1 MHFTSLITT
10 IDTHTMGEP
19 TRVVTAGLGPIPGR
33 DMVSKKNW
41 FLENTDHI
49 RRALIWEPRGH
60 QDMFGAVITEPSSP
74 DADIGVFFMDSG
86 GYLDMC
92 GHGSIGVVTAVL
104 ESGIIAL
111 SNPPDTKEKNITLDT
126 PAGLIEA
133 RAHLRDGRCEW
144 VSIRNQP
151 AFWHSQVRLPI
162 SGTELSVDVVYGGN
176 FFGLVNAA
184 DLGMELEP
192 ENLPALTSMALM
204 LRTTL
209 NSRLQLRHP
218 LTGDKAEVALI
229 EFYAEQQPPK
239 NVVIFGSGQID
250 RSPCGTGTCAKM
262 ALLHKNEKLLAGQRY
277 TQQSILKTEF
287 YGTIVETTQVDSRP
301 AIVPEITGQAFI
313 TGFHQFVI
321 DPEDPFSHGFE
332 LSPA

>member
-1 MHFTSLITT
+1 MQFNSWITS

-19 TRVVTAGLGPIPGR
+19 TRVVSAGLGPIPGR
-33 DMVSKKNW
+33 DMAAKKNW
-41 FLENTDHI
+41 FMENKDPV
-49 RRALIWEPRGH
+49 RRTLLWEPRGH
-60 QDMFGAVITEPSSP
+60 RDMFGAILTEPTTP
-74 DADIGVFFMDSG
+74 GADIGVLFMDGG

-111 SNPPDTKEKNITLDT
+111 PDAPDPFETKIAFDT

-133 RAHLRDGRCEW
+133 KTQIRDGRCQW
-144 VSIRNQP
+144 VTIRNQP
-151 AFWHSQVRLPI
+151 AFWHSDMRVPVQGREV
-162 SGTELSVDVVYGGN
+162 SVDVVYGGN
-176 FFGLVNAA
+176 YFGLVNAA
-184 DLGMELEP
+184 DLGLDLVP
-192 ENLPALTSMALM
+192 ENLPALTGTALA
-204 LRTTL
+204 LRETL
-209 NSRLQLRHP
+209 NSRLRLKHP
-218 LTGDKAEVALI
+218 GTMAESEVALI
-229 EFYAEQQPPK
+229 EFYAEQDPPK

-262 ALLHKNEKLLAGQRY
+262 ALLHHKGKLPPGRPY
-277 TQQSILKTEF
+277 TQQSILETEF

-321 DPEDPFSHGFE
+321 DPEDPFPHGFQ
-332 LSPA
+332 L